1 MGSFGILFFIFGLVY
16 NFVIVI
22 AVEPHSKIKGNVE
35 SLLELTP
42 WNWKHLNTSLK
53 VDSPVTVD
61 VSLTTHY
68 RLTGKH
74 LNKFLKTVCDGVYTI
89 YPDMKTRK
97 LVYCDM
103 TTDGGGWT
111 TYKEGFGKAD
121 GEYWLGNEDI
131 HLLTTLTKNE
141 LRVDLQKF
149 SGEKAYAKYSK
160 FSVGSES
167 EKYKIVVGGYSGNA
181 GDSLGGH
188 NGLKFS
194 TKDQDNDT
202 WGKSCAVTHQGA
214 WWFGICLSSNLNGMY
229 QKSGIKTWKG
239 IVWYHL
245 EKKEVSLKNARMMIR
260 SNI

>member
-1 MGSFGILFFIFGLVY
+1 M
-16 NFVIVI
+16 
-22 AVEPHSKIKGNVE
+22 
-35 SLLELTP
+35 
-42 WNWKHLNTSLK
+42 
-53 VDSPVTVD
+53 
-61 VSLTTHY
+61 
-68 RLTGKH
+68 
-74 LNKFLKTVCDGVYTI
+74 
-89 YPDMKTRK
+89 
-97 LVYCDM
+97 
-103 TTDGGGWT
+103 
-111 TYKEGFGKAD
+111 
-121 GEYWLGNEDI
+121 
-131 HLLTTLTKNE
+131 TKNE

-181 GDSLGGH
+181 GEMSNPLNLKIANKYTCKFQWVLKLNEFYLIIIIVGDSLGGH